1 MPAAI
6 EVHEDPMSAIQE
18 PGWRMAATV
27 LTRALEVKHPYTHGH
42 SARVQRMAVWTA
54 RALGWDAGRI
64 SGISTAAVLHDCG
77 KLAVEGATL
86 NNQTPFLTAEQHH
99 ELVDHPYAGARMVAG
114 LVSND
119 VLLGILQ
126 HHERMDGKTSG
137 VPYPAYPFGIPGEQI
152 HLFARVITVC
162 DTWDAMTTR
171 RSYNIPFSVVEA
183 TRILLQ
189 GAGSRHDETIVKIF
203 LEQVLQKIPWGK

>member
-1 MPAAI
+1 MPATR
-6 EVHEDPMSAIQE
+6 ELLEDPMSVIQE
-18 PGWRMAATV
+18 PGWRMTAAV

-42 SARVQRMAVWTA
+42 SARVQRMAVWVA
-54 RALGWDAGRI
+54 QALGWDAEQI
-64 SGISTAAVLHDCG
+64 SGISTTAVLHDCG

-86 NNQTPFLTAEQHH
+86 NNQTPVLTAEQHH

-137 VPYPAYPFGIPGEQI
+137 VPYPAYPLGIPGEQI
-152 HLFARVITVC
+152 HLFARVIAVC

-171 RSYNIPFSVVEA
+171 RSYNVPFSFAEA
-183 TRILLQ
+183 TRILTE
-189 GAGSRHDETIVKIF
+189 GAGSRHDESIVKVF
-203 LEQVLQKIPWGK
+203 LEQVVSKISSGR